1 MADLPPASLREV
13 ATLFLKLGVISFG
26 GPAAHVALM
35 REEAVKRRK
44 WVSDDQFLDLL
55 GASNLIPGPT
65 ATELAIYLGYVRSG
79 WRGLILGGSLF
90 ILPAML
96 MTLGLA
102 WAYVQYGS
110 VPQAVWILGGI
121 KPVVIAIIITAL
133 WGLAK
138 SAVKDLFLAGIGLGV
153 LALYLL
159 GLNPV
164 LLLFGGGGAAL
175 LVRQAPRWWGSMGKM
190 FVAMALSP
198 PAIGGQTASVPV
210 PYDLGGLFLIFLK
223 IGSVVYGTG
232 YVLLAFLRADFVD
245 RLHWLTDQQLLD
257 AVAVGQFTPGPVFTT
272 ATFIGYL
279 TGGTRGA
286 IVATVGI
293 FLPSFLFV
301 AAAYPLIGWLRRSG
315 WADTLLDGVNVA
327 ALGLMAAVS
336 WELGRATIVDL
347 FSITLAVVTLVVLI
361 RFRINSA
368 WLIIGGALVG
378 VGYHLATRSG

>member
-1 MADLPPASLREV
+1 MADSPPASLREV

-26 GPAAHVALM
+26 GPAAHIALM
-35 REEAVKRRK
+35 REEAVRRRK

-138 SAVKDLFLAGIGLGV
+138 SAVKNLFLAGIGLGV

-175 LVRQAPRWWGSMGKM
+175 LVRQAPRWWGSMGTM

-198 PAIGGQTASVPV
+198 PAIGGQTAAAPV
-210 PYDLGGLFLIFLK
+210 PYGLGGLFLIFLK

-279 TGGTRGA
+279 AGGTRGA

-293 FLPSFLFV
+293 FLPSFVFV